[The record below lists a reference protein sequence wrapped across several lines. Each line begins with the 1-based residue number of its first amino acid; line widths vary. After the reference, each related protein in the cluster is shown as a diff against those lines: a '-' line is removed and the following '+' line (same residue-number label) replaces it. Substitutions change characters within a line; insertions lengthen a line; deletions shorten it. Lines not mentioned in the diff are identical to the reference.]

1 MQAMS
6 EPTPMPPAAMEAA
19 PLPPVWLMGTA
30 PRLGVMGAGAM
41 GRHHVRVLASLPGAE
56 LVGVY
61 DPRREMADAVAAE
74 HGTRAFAG
82 VEELAAAVDAM
93 VLAVPTVLH
102 GELGCELL
110 GRGLHVLVEKPL
122 AASLEEAD
130 RLLAAAAAAGRVLA
144 VGHTEFFN
152 PAVQALLGL
161 GVPPRFVEVQRLAVF
176 TPRSLDVDVVL
187 DLMIHDLQILHALD
201 GSPVREVRATGI
213 PVLSPRTD
221 IANVRLELA
230 SGCVANL
237 TASRVSAERVR
248 KLRTFLPSRYYSL
261 DYVAQEIH
269 GYRLDELP
277 TGRRIVPDNL
287 EVTRDEP
294 LRGELAGF
302 VAACC
307 HAAEGMAGEAARVA
321 GGTGGLVV
329 DGSAGRQALET
340 ALAVTAAIEQ
350 GLRR

>member
-1 MQAMS
+1 MRAMS
-6 EPTPMPPAAMEAA
+6 EPSPPLPPIMEAA
-19 PLPPVWLMGTA
+19 PLPPTWLMRTS
-30 PRLGVMGAGAM
+30 PRLGVMGVGAM

-61 DPRREMADAVAAE
+61 DPRREVADAVAAE
-74 HGTRAFAG
+74 HGTRVFAS

-144 VGHTEFFN
+144 VGHTEFWN

-261 DYVAQEIH
+261 DYLAQEIH
-269 GYRLDELP
+269 GYRLEELP

-287 EVTRDEP
+287 AVTRDEP

-302 VAACC
+302 VAAVG
-307 HAAEGMAGEAARVA
+307 AAGKAAGAAA
-321 GGTGGLVV
+321 GGTAGLVV
-329 DGSAGRQALET
+329 DGAAGRQALAT
-340 ALAVTAAIEQ
+340 ALAVAA
-350 GLRR
+350 